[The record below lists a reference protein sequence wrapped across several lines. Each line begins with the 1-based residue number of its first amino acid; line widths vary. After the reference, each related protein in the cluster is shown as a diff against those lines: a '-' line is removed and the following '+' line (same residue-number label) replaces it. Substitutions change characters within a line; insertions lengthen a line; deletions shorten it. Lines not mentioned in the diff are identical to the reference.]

1 MKIDI
6 TEEEREF
13 LERICKRAEMFC
25 RLNIM
30 SPNKA
35 YSDFEKDLTVIN
47 ALIIKLREL
56 DANLIKK
63 ICKND
68 YCL

>member
-1 MKIDI
+1 MNLDI

-13 LERICKRAEMFC
+13 LERICTRAEMFC
-25 RLNIM
+25 RMNIT

-35 YSDFEKDLTVIN
+35 YSDFEKDLVSIRQLIN
-47 ALIIKLREL
+47 KLRAL

-63 ICKND
+63 ALGNKP
-68 YCL
+68 

>member
-13 LERICKRAEMFC
+13 LERICQRAELFTAM
-25 RLNIM
+25 NIFKR
-30 SPNKA
+30 SA
-35 YSDFEKDLTVIN
+35 DLKPIMERDAFT
-47 ALIIKLREL
+47 IKSLRMKFRQL

-63 ICKND
+63 VID
-68 YCL
+68 ED

>member
-1 MKIDI
+1 MNIEI

-13 LERICKRAEMFC
+13 LERVCIRAEMFC

-35 YSDFEKDLTVIN
+35 FSDLEKDLACIQK
-47 ALIIKLREL
+47 LIKKFREL
-56 DANLIKK
+56 DANLINKAIK
-63 ICKND
+63 D
-68 YCL
+68 DH